1 MKVRLGC
8 NKWEGSTVC
17 LVTVVSS
24 GQALPLCSI
33 FIRCFPWFICIMS
46 LKSQLRQKKKK
57 KAKQIFL
64 PYIFNIAYIMYSNKL
79 YIQLHFGSL
88 MKSAVFPHVQLK
100 YVSWGKE
107 LTFGFCVCHPINIM
121 YVRQDFSCWKTG
133 LESFRFQPS
142 PLITL
147 FTKVQQHKNRNLK
160 DKHTVFLV
168 RIRRRQTY
176 SPMALLLH
184 TMVAFHWL
192 SWEICPEGHEIMKI
206 CSEKCTHLS

>member
-1 MKVRLGC
+1 M
-8 NKWEGSTVC
+8 
-17 LVTVVSS
+17 
-24 GQALPLCSI
+24 
-33 FIRCFPWFICIMS
+33 
-46 LKSQLRQKKKK
+46 
-57 KAKQIFL
+57 

-176 SPMALLLH
+176 SPMALYNGSFSLAFMRNMSRGAWDYENMFRKMH
-184 TMVAFHWL
+184 TFKLKCWSPA
-192 SWEICPEGHEIMKI
+192 PEFIQKMWKRVW
-206 CSEKCTHLS
+206 SS